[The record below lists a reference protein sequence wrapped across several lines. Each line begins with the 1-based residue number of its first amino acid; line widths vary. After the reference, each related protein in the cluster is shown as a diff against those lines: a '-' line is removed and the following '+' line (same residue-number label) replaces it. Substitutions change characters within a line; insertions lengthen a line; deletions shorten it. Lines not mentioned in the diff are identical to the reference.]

1 MGNIGSAALQSGGF
15 MGESGGLNSINSLD
29 QQTTIVQNPENEP
42 PNYNGNAP
50 QSFTPLTAPQF
61 YYNQQVGP
69 YKYLNKFNS
78 KNTTSSSSSNL
89 FEYLLIGGAIILVVV
104 IIKKNE
110 NNQ

>member
-1 MGNIGSAALQSGGF
+1 MGNIGSAALQSGTF

-61 YYNQQVGP
+61 YYNEQVGP
-69 YKYLNKFNS
+69 YKYLNTFKAN
-78 KNTTSSSSSNL
+78 KTTNSSSSNL
-89 FEYLLIGGAIILVVV
+89 MEYLLIGGAIILVVV
-104 IIKKNE
+104 ILKKKE
-110 NNQ
+110 SNQ